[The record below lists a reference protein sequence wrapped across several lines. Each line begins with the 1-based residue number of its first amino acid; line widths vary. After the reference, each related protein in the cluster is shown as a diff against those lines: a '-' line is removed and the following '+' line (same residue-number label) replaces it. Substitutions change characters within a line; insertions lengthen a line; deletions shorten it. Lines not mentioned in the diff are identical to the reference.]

1 MAKCSL
7 GQPRAV
13 GLDSTGSLEFF
24 LFVGAEMGHA
34 AAMGRLIAISNRTA
48 ADPGARAGGLAVA
61 VWESLKSTGGVW
73 FGWSGDIV
81 EQSTRSLRT
90 LKDDGVE
97 FVLTD
102 LSQHEHDQYYLQ
114 YANSVLWPVFHYRID
129 LASFDSDA
137 FEVYA
142 SVNQRIAN
150 MVAERLRDGD
160 SVWVHD
166 YHFLLMGDSLRRAGW
181 DGPIGFFLHIPFPP
195 PEVFRALPE
204 HLWIA
209 RAMCNYSVIGFQS
222 EQDRSN
228 FTRYLIEDCKA
239 KVLED
244 GRLEVFAT
252 TVKIEAYP
260 IGIDAKGF
268 EAAARTQKAEQ
279 AAERIGR
286 FLGGRSLVIGV
297 DRMDYSKGLPE
308 RFEAVGRLFDDYP
321 ESHGTVS
328 VTQIAPPSR
337 SKVEEYRELRQS
349 LDRLAGRI
357 NGDYGDLD
365 WIPLRY
371 LARSYDREELAGL
384 FRIARVGL
392 VTPLRDGMNLVCK
405 EFVMAQN
412 EDDPGVL
419 VLSEFAGAAEQLKA
433 ALLVNPHDTRKLA
446 EVIHL
451 ALTMPLEER
460 QERWRA
466 LRDVVME
473 QDITWWRKNFLKDL
487 DALQVGTS

>member
-1 MAKCSL
+1 M
-7 GQPRAV
+7 RR
-13 GLDSTGSLEFF
+13 EFGITIF
-24 LFVGAEMGHA
+24 
-34 AAMGRLIAISNRTA
+34 MGRLIAISNRTA
-48 ADPGARAGGLAVA
+48 ADPSARAGGLAVA

-81 EQSTRSLRT
+81 EQPTRSVKM

-97 FVLTD
+97 FVVTD
-102 LSQHEHDQYYLQ
+102 LSEEEHAQYYLQ

-129 LASFDSDA
+129 LAAFDSDA
-137 FEVYA
+137 FNVYA
-142 SVNQRIAN
+142 SVNQRIASL
-150 MVAERLRDGD
+150 VADRLRDGD
-160 SVWVHD
+160 TVWVHD

-195 PEVFRALPE
+195 PDVFRALPE
-204 HLWIA
+204 HQWIA
-209 RAMCNYSVIGFQS
+209 RAMCNFSVIGFQS
-222 EQDRSN
+222 EQDRTN
-228 FTRYLIEDCKA
+228 FTRYLIEDCKG
-239 KVLED
+239 VDLGD
-244 GRLEVFAT
+244 GVFEAFST
-252 TVKIEAYP
+252 TIKIEAYP
-260 IGIDAKGF
+260 IGIDAQSF
-268 EAAARTQKAEQ
+268 ELAAISKKASDAAAR
-279 AAERIGR
+279 IGQ

-321 ESHGTVS
+321 ESHGSVS

-337 SKVEEYRELRQS
+337 SKVEEYKELRRT

-357 NGDYGDLD
+357 NGDHGDLD

-405 EFVMAQN
+405 EFVMAQDEN
-412 EDDPGVL
+412 DPGVL
-419 VLSEFAGAAEQLKA
+419 ILSEFAGAAEQLKA

-451 ALTMPLEER
+451 ALTMPLDER
-460 QERWRA
+460 KQRWQR
-466 LRDVVME
+466 LRQVVVE
-473 QDITWWRKNFLKDL
+473 QDIAWWRKKFLKDL
-487 DALQVGTS
+487 NALQENPT

>member
-1 MAKCSL
+1 
-7 GQPRAV
+7 
-13 GLDSTGSLEFF
+13 
-24 LFVGAEMGHA
+24 
-34 AAMGRLIAISNRTA
+34 MGRLIAISNRTA
-48 ADPGARAGGLAVA
+48 ADPSARAGGLAVA

-81 EQSTRSLRT
+81 DQPTKSLHT

-102 LSQHEHDQYYLQ
+102 LSQDEHDRFYLK

-137 FEVYA
+137 FEAYA
-142 SVNQRIAN
+142 AVNQRIAN
-150 MVAERLRDGD
+150 LVADRLRGGD

-228 FTRYLIEDCKA
+228 FTRYLVEDCKA
-239 KVLED
+239 KDLGD
-244 GRLEVFAT
+244 GRYEVFAT
-252 TVKIEAYP
+252 TVKVEAYP
-260 IGIDAKGF
+260 IGIDAKSF
-268 EAAARTQKAEQ
+268 EEAAKTEKAER

-321 ESHGTVS
+321 ETHGSVS

-337 SKVEEYRELRQS
+337 SKVEEYRELRQT
-349 LDRLAGRI
+349 LDGLAGQI

-405 EFVMAQN
+405 EFVMAQD
-412 EDDPGVL
+412 ESDPGVL
-419 VLSEFAGAAEQLKA
+419 ILSEFAGAAEQLKS
-433 ALLVNPHDTRKLA
+433 ALLVNPHDTGKLA
-446 EVIHL
+446 EVIHHG
-451 ALTMPLEER
+451 LTMSLEER
-460 QERWRA
+460 KERWLE
-466 LRDVVME
+466 LRKVVME
-473 QDITWWRKNFLKDL
+473 QDIAWWRQNFLKDL
-487 DALQVGTS
+487 DALQAVSS